1 MPVAT
6 GFDFEPLPDGT
17 VLVEFFGDDGHTF
30 NEQVVTLDVMRSMGL
45 VSALTDVAI
54 KKGPQVAK
62 AVMNILSA
70 DNTG

>member
-1 MPVAT
+1 LLCAPA
-6 GFDFEPLPDGT
+6 
-17 VLVEFFGDDGHTF
+17 HTL